1 MIHIQLNKK
10 LKSNKGSFN
19 LDIDFA
25 LSSNELLTIEGHS
38 GAGKTT
44 VLRLIAGLIYPDD
57 GRIELDD
64 EIWFDKKNNISLPA
78 KKRKVGLVFQDYAL
92 FPNMNIMGNLEY
104 ALADKKDKNYLNEII
119 DIMEI
124 GDLVERKPDTLSGG
138 QKQRVALARALVRKP
153 KLLLLDEP
161 LSALDIEMR
170 SKLQDY
176 ILKIHRKYNLATI
189 LVSHDISEIFK
200 MSNKVIRIVD
210 GKIIAQGSVQ
220 DVFQEKYI
228 SGKFRFTGE
237 ILNIEKDDVVYIVS
251 VLIGNNI
258 VKVIGCEEEIKEL
271 QPGDKVI
278 IVSKAFNP
286 LIIKQGF
293 ISKKEE

>member
-258 VKVIGCEEEIKEL
+258 VKVIGCEEETKEL

-293 ISKKEE
+293 ISKKEQ

>member
-1 MIHIQLNKK
+1 MIHIQLNKR
-10 LKSNKGSFN
+10 LKSNNGT
-19 LDIDFA
+19 FA
-25 LSSNELLTIEGHS
+25 LDVDFTISSNEFLTIEGHS

-44 VLRLIAGLIYPDD
+44 ILRLIAGLIYPED

-64 EIWFDKKNNISLPA
+64 EIWFDKKKNISLPA
-78 KKRKVGLVFQDYAL
+78 KERKVGFVFQDYAL
-92 FPNMNIMGNLEY
+92 FPNMNIIENLKY

-124 GDLVERKPDTLSGG
+124 GDLIERKPDTLSGG
-138 QKQRVALARALVRKP
+138 QKQRAALARALVRKP

-170 SKLQDY
+170 NKLQDY
-176 ILKIHRKYNLATI
+176 ILRIHGKYNLATI
-189 LVSHDISEIFK
+189 LVSHDISEIYK
-200 MSNKVIRIVD
+200 MSNKVIRIAG
-210 GKIIAQGSVQ
+210 GKITAQGRVQ

-237 ILNIEKDDVVYIVS
+237 ILNIEKDDVIYIVS

-271 QPGDKVI
+271 QRGDKVI

-286 LIIKQGF
+286 LIIKQGLN
-293 ISKKEE
+293 SKRVE

>member
-10 LKSNKGSFN
+10 LKSNNGTFT
-19 LDIDFA
+19 LDTDFT
-25 LSSNELLTIEGHS
+25 LSSNEFLTIEGHS

-44 VLRLIAGLIYPDD
+44 ILRLIAGLIYPDG
-57 GRIELDD
+57 GRIALDD
-64 EIWFDKKNNISLPA
+64 EIWFDKKKNISLPA
-78 KKRKVGLVFQDYAL
+78 KERKVGFVFQDYAL
-92 FPNMNIMGNLEY
+92 FPNMNIIENLKY

-138 QKQRVALARALVRKP
+138 QKQRAALARALVRKP

-176 ILKIHRKYNLATI
+176 ILRIHGKYNLATI

-237 ILNIEKDDVVYIVS
+237 VLSIEKDDVIYIVS

-258 VKVIGCEEEIKEL
+258 VKVIGCEEEVKEL
-271 QPGDKVI
+271 QPGDKII

-286 LIIKQGF
+286 LIIKAGLN
-293 ISKKEE
+293 SKKVE

>member
-258 VKVIGCEEEIKEL
+258 VKVIGCEEETKEL

-286 LIIKQGF
+286 LIIKPGF

>member
-1 MIHIQLNKK
+1 MIHIQLNKR
-10 LKSNKGSFN
+10 LKSNNGT
-19 LDIDFA
+19 FA
-25 LSSNELLTIEGHS
+25 LDVDFTISSNEFLTIEGHS

-44 VLRLIAGLIYPDD
+44 ILRLIAGLIYPDG
-57 GRIELDD
+57 GRIELDG
-64 EIWFDKKNNISLPA
+64 EIWFDKKKNISLPA
-78 KKRKVGLVFQDYAL
+78 KERKVGFVFQDYAL
-92 FPNMNIMGNLEY
+92 FPNMNIIENLKY

-124 GDLVERKPDTLSGG
+124 GDLIERKPDTLSGG
-138 QKQRVALARALVRKP
+138 QKQRAALARALVRKP

-170 SKLQDY
+170 NKLQDY
-176 ILKIHRKYNLATI
+176 ILRIHGKYNLATI
-189 LVSHDISEIFK
+189 LVSHDISEIYK
-200 MSNKVIRIVD
+200 MSNKVIRIAG
-210 GKIIAQGSVQ
+210 GKITAQGRVQ

-237 ILNIEKDDVVYIVS
+237 ILNIEKDDVIYIVS

-271 QPGDKVI
+271 QRGDKVI

-286 LIIKQGF
+286 LIIKQGLN
-293 ISKKEE
+293 SKKVE